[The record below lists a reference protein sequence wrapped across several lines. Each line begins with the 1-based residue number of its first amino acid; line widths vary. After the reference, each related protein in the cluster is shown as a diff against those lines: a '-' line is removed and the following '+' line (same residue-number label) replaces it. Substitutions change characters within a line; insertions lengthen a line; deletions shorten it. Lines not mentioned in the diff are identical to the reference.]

1 MPTSPIALDLP
12 ENMLPETATGPS
24 SAATAESAPGP
35 ESASAVPSVSLP
47 PQMNGAHPTPVAPA
61 FNFGPYRSPLVAP
74 IPSFLRPR
82 GGDVEEEDEDY
93 EEHGGSS
100 LIDVSAIADSDF
112 KAALDSTVNPQ
123 RRHSDRKLSVADDSN
138 SKLQRIANSMSS
150 IIECLGE
157 DPRREGLVKTPMRYA
172 KAMAFFTQ
180 GYETSLTEIVNN
192 AIFQEDCNE
201 MVVIKN
207 IEIYSLC
214 EHHLVPF
221 MGRVHI
227 GYIPNGRVLGLSKFA
242 RIVEMFSRR
251 LQVQERMTKQVA
263 NAIHSVLRP
272 LGVAVVIEAQHMC
285 MIMRGVQKPGS
296 HTTTSS
302 VIGAFQK
309 DPRTRAEFFSH
320 LNRATL

>member
-1 MPTSPIALDLP
+1 
-12 ENMLPETATGPS
+12 
-24 SAATAESAPGP
+24 
-35 ESASAVPSVSLP
+35 
-47 PQMNGAHPTPVAPA
+47 MNGAHAASAASAASVPLT

-74 IPSFLRPR
+74 VPSFLRSR
-82 GGDVEEEDEDY
+82 SLEEEDEEYENY

-100 LIDVSAIADSDF
+100 LIDLGSIADPDF
-112 KAALDSTVNPQ
+112 KAALDATVNPKRRQ
-123 RRHSDRKLSVADDSN
+123 RERKLSLADDSN
-138 SKLQRIANSMSS
+138 SKLQRIANSMST

-157 DPRREGLVKTPMRYA
+157 DPYREGLVKTPMRYA

-221 MGRVHI
+221 IGRVHI

-251 LQVQERMTKQVA
+251 LQVQERMTKQIA
-263 NAIHSVLRP
+263 NAIHCVLKP

-296 HTTTSS
+296 QTTTSS

-320 LNRATL
+320 LNRAAL